1 MKQIEICGKKYEIE
15 CNALTYVKYKS
26 IFKTGIVKD
35 MSFIQ
40 NYLIKQSVISSQYEE
55 NKNLSDSEKLSQI
68 SNYMIDDTDEF
79 VTKITQIAWILIYTA
94 NNKIESYEDWLKSIK
109 TFKID
114 DDWIVEVTEIAVDC
128 FCRQRTN
135 GATEENKE

>member
-55 NKNLSDSEKLSQI
+55 NKNLNDSEKLSQI

-114 DDWIVEVTEIAVDC
+114 DDWIAEVTEIAVDC
-128 FCRQRTN
+128 FC
-135 GATEENKE
+135 

>member
-1 MKQIEICGKKYEIE
+1 MKQIEICGKKCEIE

-35 MSFIQ
+35 MFFIQ

-94 NNKIESYEDWLKSIK
+94 NNKIESYEDWLKSI
-109 TFKID
+109 TNFKID
-114 DDWIVEVTEIAVDC
+114 DDWIVEVTEFAVDC
-128 FCRQRTN
+128 FC
-135 GATEENKE
+135 

>member
-1 MKQIEICGKKYEIE
+1 MKQIEICGKKYDID

-40 NYLIKQSVISSQYEE
+40 NYLIKQSVISSQYEDT
-55 NKNLSDSEKLSQI
+55 NLSDAEKLNQI

-79 VTKITQIAWILIYTA
+79 VIKVTQIAWILMYTA
-94 NNKIESYEDWLKSIK
+94 NNKIEEYEEWLKLI
-109 TFKID
+109 TNFKID
-114 DDWIVEVTEIAVDC
+114 DDWIVEVTEFAVNC
-128 FCRQRTN
+128 FC
-135 GATEENKE
+135 

>member
-94 NNKIESYEDWLKSIK
+94 NNKIESYEDWLKSI
-109 TFKID
+109 TNFKID
-114 DDWIVEVTEIAVDC
+114 DDWIVEVTEYAVDC
-128 FCRQRTN
+128 FC
-135 GATEENKE
+135 

>member
-1 MKQIEICGKKYEIE
+1 MKQIEICGKKFEIE

-35 MSFIQ
+35 MFFIQ

-94 NNKIESYEDWLKSIK
+94 NNKIESYEDWLKSIT

-114 DDWIVEVTEIAVDC
+114 DDWIAEVTEIAVDC
-128 FCRQRTN
+128 FC
-135 GATEENKE
+135 